1 MVQEIEQRCVAMGDG
16 EMGVANKMPQTPGKQ
31 DNSQDQMGMTLAE
44 IPNKGE
50 REPVET
56 ISRG

>member
-1 MVQEIEQRCVAMGDG
+1 MGDR
-16 EMGVANKMPQTPGKQ
+16 ELRVATRKSQKVPDTGKARV
-31 DNSQDQMGMTLAE
+31 SQDPMRMTLAE
-44 IPNKGE
+44 IPNKRE

>member
-1 MVQEIEQRCVAMGDG
+1 MEDG
-16 EMGVANKMPQTPGKQ
+16 KLGVATRESQIPGNQ
-31 DNSQDQMGMTLAE
+31 EAPRTQMGMALAE